1 MITDEKM
8 EKLIAE
14 LYEESIQEMEVSVDI
29 DVEAHLDRAYRELE
43 AKEKEEAAAA
53 RKKKF
58 KSVIRAAVVFIG
70 ILVVSLVAF
79 EPEQGYADVFRFMF
93 DRDARGNEVISDN
106 LIGNEADSY
115 VEYIETD
122 IEKIDETVGRHI
134 PLPTYL
140 PEGYE
145 MIPEIKIT
153 KGYDKIF
160 SLYISYIENENWQMI
175 IYNVVPITEKSAHSA
190 ILDMSEEKKEQLYV
204 DNIFYEVYRDEEN
217 EKTYIYW
224 EIDEYI
230 YSIDGNLNQEEA
242 IKIIESIE

>member
-14 LYEESIQEMEVSVDI
+14 LYEESIQEMEVPVDI

-70 ILVVSLVAF
+70 ILVVSIVAF

-106 LIGNEADSY
+106 LIGE
-115 VEYIETD
+115 
-122 IEKIDETVGRHI
+122 ETVEEIEESTVSLEELDKLIGEPVPI
-134 PLPTYL
+134 PKYMP
-140 PEGYE
+140 YE
-145 MIPEIKIT
+145 YEAKTGAKII
-153 KGYDKIF
+153 KGYDKVLSIQ
-160 SLYISYIENENWQMI
+160 ISYTNKETWKMI
-175 IYNVVPITEKSAHSA
+175 IYNIMPA
-190 ILDMSEEKKEQLYV
+190 EEKRVTSIVMDIPEEKIEEIMINESLCYLYSDAEKE
-204 DNIFYEVYRDEEN
+204 
-217 EKTYIYW
+217 KMTIYW
-224 EIDEYI
+224 ETNEYL
-230 YSIDGNLNQEEA
+230 YSIDGNISREEV
-242 IKIIESIE
+242 IKIVESIK